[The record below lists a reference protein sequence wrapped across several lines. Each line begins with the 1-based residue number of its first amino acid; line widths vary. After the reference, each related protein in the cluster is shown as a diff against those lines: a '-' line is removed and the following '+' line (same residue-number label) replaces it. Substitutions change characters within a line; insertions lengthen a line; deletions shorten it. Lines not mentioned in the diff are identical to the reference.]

1 MSRFEI
7 WLWLWR
13 LCDRGSLCADEMVHT
28 VYTIIHD
35 GDVTSQML
43 YGYEIDEYV
52 RYKDYITKMLTIYGV
67 HEYRLNFLRLKQPRK
82 DLTDILALNK
92 LQ

>member
-43 YGYEIDEYV
+43 YGYGIDEYV
-52 RYKDYITKMLTIYGV
+52 
-67 HEYRLNFLRLKQPRK
+67 
-82 DLTDILALNK
+82 
-92 LQ
+92 